1 MTVAS
6 LLRPW
11 ECFSHF
17 TDAQLDRLATCVS
30 RRHYDDGAAVLRHG
44 DPSQEAYAIEAG
56 GVAIQR
62 STPYGDFRLA
72 TLGPGELFGE
82 TSYVD
87 GGERSG
93 DAVTL
98 GGCDVLAIDPEALA
112 ALVADDPA
120 LHLALYWTFWKSLS
134 SKLRRTNERLTR
146 FFSESGTSP
155 AAVDRPA
162 ATSETAA
169 FRVALEDK
177 RRVFEEQRLSG
188 LEINFLA
195 SLSKEKKLAAGE
207 PIFHEGDPGDAMY
220 VVLDGRVMISK
231 FIPGAGEEAL
241 AFLERGDYFGE
252 MALID
257 RQPRSADAKADAG
270 GAVVLAIPRE
280 VLEGILDIRKVS
292 SLRLLKLLCSLVAR
306 RLRELDEKIV
316 GWYIIAGGHHDGT

>member
-1 MTVAS
+1 MTLADR
-6 LLRPW
+6 LRPW
-11 ECFSHF
+11 ESFSHF
-17 TDAQLDRLATCVS
+17 TDAQLERLATCVS
-30 RRHYDDGAAVLRHG
+30 RSHFPDGAAVLRHG
-44 DPSQEAYAIEAG
+44 DPTKEAYFVESG
-56 GVAIQR
+56 GIAIQR
-62 STPYGDFRLA
+62 QTAYGEFRLA
-72 TLGPGELFGE
+72 TLGPGDLFGE
-82 TSYVD
+82 TSFVD

-98 GGCDVLAIDPEALA
+98 GGADVLAFNPVAVM
-112 ALVADDPA
+112 ALVDDDAP

-146 FFSESGTSP
+146 FFSESGG
-155 AAVDRPA
+155 AAAAADRPVA
-162 ATSETAA
+162 AAEAA
-169 FRVALEDK
+169 GFHVDVKDK

-195 SLSKEKKLAAGE
+195 SLSKEQKLAGGETIFREGDAGE
-207 PIFHEGDPGDAMY
+207 AMY
-220 VVLDGRVMISK
+220 VVHDGRVMISK

-257 RQPRSADAKADAG
+257 NQPRSADAKADAG

-280 VLEGILDIRKVS
+280 VVEGILDIRKVS

-316 GWYIIAGGHHDGT
+316 GWYIIGGGQPPD

>member
-1 MTVAS
+1 MTLADV
-6 LLRPW
+6 LRPW
-11 ECFSHF
+11 DCFSHF
-17 TDAQLDRLATCVS
+17 TDAQLERLASCVS
-30 RRHYDDGAAVLRHG
+30 RRHFDDGAAVLRHG
-44 DPSQEAYAIEAG
+44 DPSQEAYAIESG

-72 TLGPGELFGE
+72 ALGPGELFGE

-93 DAVTL
+93 DAVTM
-98 GGCDVLAIDPEALA
+98 GGCDVLAIDPA
-112 ALVADDPA
+112 ALEAMVAEDPS

-134 SKLRRTNERLTR
+134 TKLRRTNERLTR
-146 FFSESGTSP
+146 FFSESGAAP
-155 AAVDRPA
+155 AAADRPA
-162 ATSETAA
+162 AVSESAA
-169 FRVALEDK
+169 FRVDLRDK

-195 SLSKEKKLAAGE
+195 SLSREKKLAAGE
-207 PIFHEGDPGDAMY
+207 VIFREGDPGDAMY

-270 GAVVLAIPRE
+270 GAVVLAISGE
-280 VLEGILDIRKVS
+280 VLEGILDIRRVS
-292 SLRLLKLLCSLVAR
+292 SLRLLRLLCSLVAR

-316 GWYIIAGGHHDGT
+316 GWYIIAGGQHEG